1 MIIFEDIYILFI
13 LSYNTSCIYINNAI
27 YSILNISDYK
37 VETVSALNS
46 ISVLNPLYNKTSIT
60 YNNEVLFNKTV
71 FSSSISKNNL
81 NKFNLPTAI
90 QVNTINPEDKIL
102 EYS

>member
-1 MIIFEDIYILFI
+1 MVILKDILLR
-13 LSYNTSCIYINNAI
+13 LSYNTCCIYIINVI
-27 YSILNISDYK
+27 YSILNITNYK
-37 VETVSALNS
+37 VESV
-46 ISVLNPLYNKTSIT
+46 SVLNSTSVLSPIYKKTSIA